1 MTKLMQQQTN
11 THVMIKEYR
20 LTHESARNHAINLI
34 KQLPLDKE
42 HPLRIII
49 DEDNRTSA
57 QNRLFKDQLSKI
69 DNK

>member
-1 MTKLMQQQTN
+1 
-11 THVMIKEYR
+11 MIKEYR
-20 LTHESARNHAINLI
+20 LTHESARNNAINLI

-42 HPLRIII
+42 RPLRIII

-57 QNRLFKDQLSKI
+57 QNRLIKDQLSKI